1 MRLPEMKAMRKIIY
15 KLDNQRGASAVEF
28 AIVLPLLVVFLF
40 GIIEFS
46 IMFYDKAVITN
57 ASREGARR
65 GILYS
70 PAPRVSI
77 TEIENTIDD
86 YCEDYL
92 ITFGA
97 TTLVKQVDVRIAP
110 DHATLVSNSFC
121 TQTDDELIV
130 TVTYHYD
137 FLIVPDV
144 LAAFFSGGAFSGGS
158 DIQAVTRMRCE

>member
-1 MRLPEMKAMRKIIY
+1 MKAIRKITSRIH
-15 KLDNQRGASAVEF
+15 DQTGASAVEF
-28 AIVLPLLVVFLF
+28 AIILPLLVVFLF

-65 GILYS
+65 GILYT
-70 PAPRVSI
+70 PAPRVDIS
-77 TEIENTIDD
+77 TIENTVIN
-86 YCEDYL
+86 YCQNHL
-92 ITFGA
+92 ITFGTEA
-97 TTLVKQVDVRIAP
+97 DPIVDIEIDVLLAP
-110 DHATLVSNSFC
+110 DYATENPGSPC

-137 FLIVPDV
+137 FLIVPDI
-144 LAAFFSGGAFSGGS
+144 LAAFFSGGAFSSGS